1 MKNTMMILV
10 AVLCFSFSIVSFA
23 VNVNTATAEEI
34 AKELKGV
41 GAAKAEAIVLYRQK
55 HGAFKSLKEL
65 TKVKGIGASTIDKN
79 RENIELGAN

>member
-1 MKNTMMILV
+1 MKNTMVLLIG
-10 AVLCFSFSIVSFA
+10 VLCFGFSLVSFA

-41 GAAKAEAIVLYRQK
+41 GVAKAGAIVLYREE

-65 TKVKGIGASTIDKN
+65 TKVKGIGASTVDKN
-79 RENIELGAN
+79 RENLELGVK

>member
-1 MKNTMMILV
+1 MKNTMMLLV
-10 AVLCFSFSIVSFA
+10 GVLCFSFSFVSSA
-23 VNVNTATAEEI
+23 VNVNTATAEEL

-55 HGAFKSLKEL
+55 NGAFKSLKEL

-79 RENIELGAN
+79 RENLELDAN